1 MSNRKWKSLPLTVLL
16 CSLAVAIS
24 AFSVSTLW
32 NLPLFGT
39 TDRLFVL
46 LLVALTLLGSQIRIR
61 VPDAEGF
68 VHLET
73 SVADTF
79 ILLSALVFSVSTS
92 GAVAASGLCVV
103 AGGVSRIA
111 TSRGATSEIRTAS
124 LRAISITVGA
134 TLFAVITG
142 WKLYWS
148 GAEVTALPT
157 LGTLFLPLLAIA
169 VLQFVLTIAGPVAIS
184 LYEKKIGYL
193 EILGDGLVWAGSMQ
207 IANVS
212 AAAMLYTSLREHNG
226 AYLVTGFLILPV
238 VPLLF
243 RLHSRA
249 VLRSANRQS
258 LELMR
263 LRETA
268 ELHMNAIE
276 SLAIAIDAKDQ
287 TTHGHVGRTRAYA
300 TGIGRLLNLSEGE
313 LQALY
318 AGALLHDIGKL
329 AVPDYILNKPGKLTD
344 SEFSKMKI
352 HPTVGGD
359 IVKRMNFP
367 YPVEDIVRYHHEKW
381 DGSGYPSRLSGK
393 DIPLVARIISVVD
406 FYDST
411 RCDRPYRSGMTRA
424 DSLGLLMKM
433 SGAAFDPMIVDA
445 FVGHIDEFDSL
456 ISRSDL
462 DEQVEDEGHHDELA
476 ALPVEINQALII
488 SDDSAGFQSITE
500 AQREVFALYE
510 IAQTIGASLSVDDT
524 IALICSKL
532 PAIVPF
538 DTCVIYLVDHRSGK
552 AVVAHAEGANA
563 DSFADHRINIGEGV
577 TGWVIANARTMS
589 HASPE
594 LDLRGMPE
602 VAAESSRGIV
612 ATPLMHETRA
622 FGAITLYSKT
632 IERYNSEHMR
642 LLESVAQ
649 HVSSAL
655 NNALTFEKTRDGA
668 LTDNLTDLPNA
679 RAFYMVLDQRIA
691 ECQRIERGSLAVLS
705 IDIDDFRD
713 INSRFG
719 HAAGD
724 RVLTDVS
731 AEIKRE
737 LRQMDILARYAGD
750 EFVAIMPIAS
760 SLTAAAV
767 AERIRFAVESKMF
780 PVKTGTE
787 VEVGL
792 SIGVSSFPEDGE
804 TSEQLLSAAAEN
816 MRRNKQSRKL
826 LPALAEFPVSSFV
839 R

>member
-1 MSNRKWKSLPLTVLL
+1 MSNRKWKSLPPMVLL
-16 CSLAVAIS
+16 CSFAVAIS

-32 NLPLFGT
+32 SSFGT
-39 TDRLFVL
+39 FDRLFVL
-46 LLVALTLLGSQIRIR
+46 LLMALTVLGSHVRIR
-61 VPDAEGF
+61 VPDVEGF
-68 VHLET
+68 VVLET
-73 SVADTF
+73 SLADTF
-79 ILLSALVFSVSTS
+79 ILLSAMVWSGSLS
-92 GAVAASGLCVV
+92 GAVGASALCSV
-103 AGGVSRIA
+103 AGGASRIFA
-111 TSRGATSEIRTAS
+111 SRGATNEIRTAS
-124 LRAISITVGA
+124 LRVISSTVVA
-134 TLFAVITG
+134 ALFAVFAGLQLHVTG
-142 WKLYWS
+142 AS
-148 GAEVTALPT
+148 MTAFPP
-157 LGTLFLPLLAIA
+157 LGTLLLPLLAVA
-169 VLQFVLTIAGPVAIS
+169 ALQFIVTVASPVA
-184 LYEKKIGYL
+184 LPLQEKRVSYR
-193 EILGDGLVWAGSMQ
+193 EILGDSLAWAGAMQ
-207 IANVS
+207 IASVL
-212 AAAMLYTSLREHNG
+212 AAAMFYSALRDNSG
-226 AYLVTGFLILPV
+226 AYLVTGLLILPLI
-238 VPLLF
+238 PLLF
-243 RLHSRA
+243 RFHSQIT
-249 VLRSANRQS
+249 LRSEIRHS
-258 LELMR
+258 SELLR

-287 TTHGHVGRTRAYA
+287 TTHGHVRRTRAYA
-300 TGIGRLLNLSEGE
+300 TGIGSLLNLPEGE

-359 IVKRMNFP
+359 IVKQMNFP
-367 YPVEDIVRYHHEKW
+367 YPVENIVRYHHEKW

-393 DIPLVARIISVVD
+393 DIPLVARIIAVVD

-411 RCDRPYRSGMTRA
+411 RCDRPYRAGMTRA
-424 DSLGLLMKM
+424 DSLELLKKM

-445 FVGHIDEFDSL
+445 FINHIEEFDGL
-456 ISRSDL
+456 ISGSDL
-462 DEQVEDEGHHDELA
+462 DEQVEDNGTWEEFA
-476 ALPVEINQALII
+476 TLPVEINQALMT
-488 SDDSAGFQSITE
+488 SDDSSGFQSITE
-500 AQREVFALYE
+500 GQREVFALYE

-524 IALICSKL
+524 IGLICSKL

-563 DSFADHRINIGEGV
+563 ESFADHRINIGEGV

-594 LDLRGMPE
+594 LDLRNLPE
-602 VAAESSRGIV
+602 VAAASGRGVV

-632 IERYNSEHMR
+632 IERYNSEHVR

-655 NNALTFEKTRDGA
+655 NNALTFEKTRNGA
-668 LTDNLTDLPNA
+668 LTDSLTDLPNA

-691 ECQRIERGSLAVLS
+691 ECQRIDRGSLAVLN
-705 IDIDDFRD
+705 IDIDDFKD

-724 RVLTDVS
+724 RVLADVS
-731 AEIKRE
+731 AVIKQE

-750 EFVAIMPIAS
+750 EFVAIMPTAS
-760 SLTAAAV
+760 SLTAGAV

-792 SIGVSSFPEDGE
+792 SIGVSSFPGDGE
-804 TSEQLLSAAAEN
+804 TSEQLLSVAAEN

-826 LPALAEFPVSSFV
+826 LPALAEFPVPSLL